1 MATIKQAAHRHKAS
15 KTQLSQLAIVRKIE
29 PRHFSVEHNSATNA
43 PIASIGQTRY
53 LPIVSI
59 SQREY
64 PTIVSIIQQGHPPT
78 VTIRQSGYTP
88 TVSITQSGY
97 HPIVSI
103 RRLTNPV

>member
-1 MATIKQAAHRHKAS
+1 MATIRQAAHRHKAS
-15 KTQLSQLAIVRKIE
+15 KTQFPQLAIVRKTE
-29 PRHFSVEHNSATNA
+29 PRHFSDEHNSATNA
-43 PIASIGQTRY
+43 PIARISQTHY

-64 PTIVSIIQQGHPPT
+64 PTIVSITQQGHPPT
-78 VTIRQSGYTP
+78 MTIRQSGYTP

-97 HPIVSI
+97 HPTVSI